1 VPMDEPLVPLGE
13 IVATHGLLG
22 WLKLNPFNPETTA
35 LKPEA
40 EVFIAEAEKQ
50 TALVLEASSPHKR
63 QLLIKLRQVDSI
75 DAAARYVGTTLS
87 VPESALEVL
96 APGEYYHYQIIGF
109 EVFTTGG
116 ERVGI
121 VESTMATAG
130 GELYLVQGGNKEHLI
145 PAVKE
150 IIDKIDFAN
159 RTITIDPPAGLL
171 DL

>member
-1 VPMDEPLVPLGE
+1 MDEPIVPLGE

-35 LKPEA
+35 LKPGA
-40 EVFIAEAEKQ
+40 EVFIEQAG
-50 TALVLEASSPHKR
+50 TPTPLLLEASSPHKR

-75 DAAARYVGTTLS
+75 DAAAHYVGTTLS
-87 VPESALEVL
+87 VSQTALEVL
-96 APGEYYHYQIIGF
+96 APGQYYHYQIIGF
-109 EVFTTGG
+109 EVFTTAG

-121 VESTMATAG
+121 VQSTMVTSG
-130 GELYLVQGGNKEHLI
+130 GELYVVHSGSKEHLI

-150 IIDKIDFAN
+150 IVDKIDFTN
-159 RTITIDPPAGLL
+159 RTVIIDPPAGLL